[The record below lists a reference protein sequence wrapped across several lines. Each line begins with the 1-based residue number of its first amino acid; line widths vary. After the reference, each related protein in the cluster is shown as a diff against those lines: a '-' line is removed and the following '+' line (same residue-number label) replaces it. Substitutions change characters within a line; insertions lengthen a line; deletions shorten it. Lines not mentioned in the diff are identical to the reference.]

1 MMLITMSIASTFRF
15 LGNRFARFGHRLA
28 MVSGL
33 VSVAFG
39 LVLAYQICIVQ
50 GLFSVHPHWTPH

>member
-1 MMLITMSIASTFRF
+1 MMLITMSIASAFNYA
-15 LGNRFARFGHRLA
+15 GNRFAIFGRRLA
-28 MVSGL
+28 LISGV

-50 GLFSVHPHWTPH
+50 GLFSANPQWTPH